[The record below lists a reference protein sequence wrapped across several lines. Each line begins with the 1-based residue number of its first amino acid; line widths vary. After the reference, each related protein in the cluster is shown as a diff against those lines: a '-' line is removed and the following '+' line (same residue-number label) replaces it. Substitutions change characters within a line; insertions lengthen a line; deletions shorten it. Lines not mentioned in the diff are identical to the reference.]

1 MRILGIRYSI
11 QDWDSGMTPLHVL
24 VCTILSPSPTPADAP
39 PPRIRAG
46 GEPHPPRGLRIDPE
60 RARRL
65 DSAGE
70 TQGMASGDHCPRT
83 HALQGEESTMRGLP
97 GSEGLRLVPTLS
109 TSETTLGSS

>member
-1 MRILGIRYSI
+1 MRVLAIRYPI
-11 QDWDSGMTPLHVL
+11 QDWTSGMTPLEVL
-24 VCTILSPSPTPADAP
+24 VSTILSPSTTPAND
-39 PPRIRAG
+39 
-46 GEPHPPRGLRIDPE
+46 HPPQGLRFSPE

-65 DSAGE
+65 DSAGQ